1 MLRLL
6 LVVLSATSLLL
17 STVWPAPS
25 AHADDSVY
33 WVDVRTPEEYQQ
45 GHLPGT
51 LNIEYQNIDVGLQA
65 LGMEH
70 DAVIYLHC
78 RSGNKHDQG
87 NLGGPDP
94 PLAIQDS
101 PIQRPVS
108 VTVTTVVR
116 TARLFSAGV
125 RVI

>member
-65 LGMEH
+65 LGVEH

-78 RSGNKHDQG
+78 RSGRRSGIALETLRSLGYTNAV
-87 NLGGPDP
+87 NLGGYEE
-94 PLAIQDS
+94 
-101 PIQRPVS
+101 
-108 VTVTTVVR
+108 
-116 TARLFSAGV
+116 ARNYQASHRKQGAE
-125 RVI
+125 